1 VQTSTSVYDTNSLQI
16 YFVTRIKNSVLMGA
30 NLLVY
35 LFYDNNILLII
46 DKMDWLYIDIGAIV
60 AVIVW

>member
-1 VQTSTSVYDTNSLQI
+1 VQTSTSFYDTNSLQI
-16 YFVTRIKNSVLMGA
+16 YFVTRIKNSVLMSA

-46 DKMDWLYIDIGAIV
+46 DKMDWLYIDLGAIV

>member
-1 VQTSTSVYDTNSLQI
+1 
-16 YFVTRIKNSVLMGA
+16 MGA